1 MKYLKPNIQ
10 LFAAASGTSAG
21 GGSAKKEEAT
31 QPPTIAGADGK
42 PTGAESTPPSTDDGL
57 PKTQEEL
64 DALIE
69 KRLKREQK
77 KWAKQQTTVPAQP
90 PTPAPAAA
98 PAAQAPAAQPAAPP
112 AVDNTELQKTQHD
125 LLEAHA
131 ELAAVKSGLNPA
143 VAEDAVLLA
152 VHEVEK
158 TGDDLD
164 DDSVADALKTVLKR
178 HPEWKAAK
186 DGTGTGFRVGAG
198 GGDAQQATT
207 DMLNE
212 AFGLTK

>member
-1 MKYLKPNIQ
+1 M
-10 LFAAASGTSAG
+10 
-21 GGSAKKEEAT
+21 
-31 QPPTIAGADGK
+31 
-42 PTGAESTPPSTDDGL
+42 
-57 PKTQEEL
+57 
-64 DALIE
+64 
-69 KRLKREQK
+69 
-77 KWAKQQTTVPAQP
+77 
-90 PTPAPAAA
+90 
-98 PAAQAPAAQPAAPP
+98 
-112 AVDNTELQKTQHD
+112 DNTELQKTQRD
-125 LLEAHA
+125 LLEARA
-131 ELAAVKSGLNPA
+131 ELTAVKSGLNPA

-164 DDSVADALKTVLKR
+164 DDSVADALKAVLKR

-186 DGTGTGFRVGAG
+186 DGTGFRVGAG

>member
-42 PTGAESTPPSTDDGL
+42 PTGAESTPPSTDDVL

-90 PTPAPAAA
+90 PAPAPAT
-98 PAAQAPAAQPAAPP
+98 APP

-164 DDSVADALKTVLKR
+164 DDSVADALKAVLKR

-186 DGTGTGFRVGAG
+186 DGTGFRVGAG

>member
-42 PTGAESTPPSTDDGL
+42 PTGAESTPPSTDDVL

-90 PTPAPAAA
+90 PAPAPAT
-98 PAAQAPAAQPAAPP
+98 APP
-112 AVDNTELQKTQHD
+112 AVDNTELQKTQRD
-125 LLEAHA
+125 LLEARA
-131 ELAAVKSGLNPA
+131 ELTAVKSGLNPA

-164 DDSVADALKTVLKR
+164 DDSVADALKAVLKR

-186 DGTGTGFRVGAG
+186 DGTGFRVGAG

>member
-42 PTGAESTPPSTDDGL
+42 PTGAESTPPSTDDGI

-90 PTPAPAAA
+90 PAPAPAT
-98 PAAQAPAAQPAAPP
+98 APP
-112 AVDNTELQKTQHD
+112 AVDNTELQKTQRD
-125 LLEAHA
+125 LLEARA
-131 ELAAVKSGLNPA
+131 ELTAVKSGLNPA

-164 DDSVADALKTVLKR
+164 DDSVADALKAVLKR

-186 DGTGTGFRVGAG
+186 DGTGFRVGAG